1 MIGEAGFHGLYVPW
15 LMLLCGVTLGVQW
28 LVHRLLGALGVYRW
42 VWHPALFD
50 TALYV
55 LLPYVVSRVA
65 SVLQLHWD
73 PHAFRTPRPRP
84 PAAGRCASRACS
96 SRSRWWP
103 PPPSPGCACGIT
115 TNSSRGRA
123 TAACAPTSCRSR
135 PTCRASS
142 PRCPCRTTS
151 PWPRARCCSR
161 RIARFTLAQRQA
173 ESALGAAKVALVQ
186 AQRENARNV
195 DLGNLISQELRE
207 QTGTRVEA
215 AQANVAQAAV
225 ALDAARLNLD
235 RAMVRAP
242 TDGLVT
248 NLDMRTG
255 SYAQAG
261 RPALALADAKSFYV
275 EDYFEETKLPR
286 IHVGDRVRVTPM
298 GGARLEGTVESIADR
313 DRTTGTNLLPSVNPT
328 FNWVRL
334 AQRIPVR
341 VKLDPL
347 AAGTRPVAG
356 ETVTVQVVDA
366 SEAVVIPRPAATADP
381 GSGSGSVPVPVPV
394 PAAAAAASTSAKT
407 PAARS

>member
-1 MIGEAGFHGLYVPW
+1 MRLA
-15 LMLLCGVTLGVQW
+15 
-28 LVHRLLGALGVYRW
+28 RLLVTFAVVAAAVIAGLRLWDHYELEPWTRDGRVRANVVQIAPDVSGLVTAVPVQDNQPVVAGAL
-42 VWHPALFD
+42 LFEVD
-50 TALYV
+50 
-55 LLPYVVSRVA
+55 R
-65 SVLQLHWD
+65 
-73 PHAFRTPRPRP
+73 
-84 PAAGRCASRACS
+84 
-96 SRSRWWP
+96 
-103 PPPSPGCACGIT
+103 
-115 TNSSRGRA
+115 
-123 TAACAPTSCRSR
+123 
-135 PTCRASS
+135 
-142 PRCPCRTTS
+142 
-151 PWPRARCCSR
+151 
-161 RIARFTLAQRQA
+161 ARFTLAQRQA

-215 AQANVAQAAV
+215 AQANVAQATV
-225 ALDAARLNLD
+225 TLDAARLNLD

-261 RPALALADAKSFYV
+261 RPALALVDAKSFYV
-275 EDYFEETKLPR
+275 EGYFEETKLPR

-298 GGARLEGTVESIADR
+298 GGARLEGSVESIAAGIADR

-341 VKLDPL
+341 VKLDAL
-347 AAGTRPVAG
+347 AAGTRLVAG

-366 SEAVVIPRPAATADP
+366 SEAGVTPRPAASAP
-381 GSGSGSVPVPVPV
+381 SG
-394 PAAAAAASTSAKT
+394 AASASVAART